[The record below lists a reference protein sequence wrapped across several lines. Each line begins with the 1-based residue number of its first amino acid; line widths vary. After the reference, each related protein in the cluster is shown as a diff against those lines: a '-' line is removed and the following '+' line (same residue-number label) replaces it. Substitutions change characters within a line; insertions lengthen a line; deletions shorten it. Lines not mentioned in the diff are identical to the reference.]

1 MTELFS
7 LTRGRQRR
15 RVPPVCGPLAH
26 RRRLGSQRRENRRRR
41 SARESCGA
49 GKPGGRAHRRARARS
64 ERLARPVPFPGH
76 GSATILGR
84 DPEGPGVSAPHGRRE
99 PCAGGPGRGLPRSGH
114 EESAGVL
121 PSVAL
126 TLPGSNVLPSELAP
140 TTTAILVRTHV
151 SYDGIPRTLTEGWYC
166 RSPVV
171 ERHRDRVN
179 GA

>member
-1 MTELFS
+1 VS
-7 LTRGRQRR
+7 
-15 RVPPVCGPLAH
+15 PVAPANP
-26 RRRLGSQRRENRRRR
+26 EA
-41 SARESCGA
+41 ARTGE
-49 GKPGGRAHRRARARS
+49 
-64 ERLARPVPFPGH
+64 
-76 GSATILGR
+76 
-84 DPEGPGVSAPHGRRE
+84 
-99 PCAGGPGRGLPRSGH
+99 PGRGAKGSPGRFPSRAMARPPSSAEIRKALAFRRRTGAGNLAPADPRRGLPASGH

-140 TTTAILVRTHV
+140 TTTALLVRTHV